1 MTISLRTELSHPY
14 SYDEDVE
21 SVFKITL
28 VGEKQAEA
36 KGFHHIIV
44 LDTSHSM
51 AGKKIE
57 LAKKGALEYAKRIP
71 AGNKISFISFA
82 DSVRANPNVDLT
94 TILSKIKAE
103 GMTALYSALTSAFE
117 LAQKTSGQGWILL
130 LTDGHP
136 TDVKKPEA
144 YASLKPP
151 LGYRMIEFG
160 IGDDYREDILKTLA
174 DSSGGLLYHL
184 TDPEKLPNLMQESAV
199 NQVAGRDITVDFEGE
214 GAPEVRVLNYTG
226 PPVQINALENIA
238 KIWGEVEVPAGFKGR
253 LMDIEVS
260 YNDAVDGSRKT
271 LTAPIDVRTAKN
283 SQEYEQGIRN
293 NLLSEFKYYQGLE
306 EYYRQLAAGQF
317 KEATKTINQLSM
329 TAEQTRRTDIIESTK
344 RLSEQHEQTL
354 RLGGKSTEN
363 TSRLLKEAASETT
376 KRTRGK

>member
-14 SYDEDVE
+14 SYDSDVE

-71 AGNKISFISFA
+71 VGNKISFISFA
-82 DSVRANPNVDLT
+82 DSVRTNPNVDLAN
-94 TILSKIKAE
+94 ILPKIKAE

-117 LAQKTSGQGWILL
+117 TAQKTGGQGWILL

-151 LGYRMIEFG
+151 VGYRMIEFG

-174 DSSGGLLYHL
+174 DTSGGLLYHL
-184 TDPEKLPNLMQESAV
+184 TDPEKLPNLMQENAV
-199 NQVAGRDITVDFEGE
+199 NQIAGRNITVDFEG
-214 GAPEVRVLNYTG
+214 APGVKVLNYTG

-253 LMDIEVS
+253 LMDVAVS

-271 LTAPIDVRTAKN
+271 MTVPVDVRVAKN
-283 SQEYEQGIRN
+283 DQEYEQGIRN

-306 EYYRQLAAGQF
+306 EYYKQLAAGQF
-317 KEATKTINQLSM
+317 KEATKTINELST
-329 TAEQTRRTDIIESTK
+329 TAEQTRRADIIESTR

-354 RLGGKSTEN
+354 RLGNKSAEN